1 MASNNETF
9 PRQNIRA
16 GNILKSMTSK
26 GNCTLIREVERARD
40 QFSYCGLSNKS
51 PKGWYLG
58 KRLILFPSNLFFSA
72 PPRETKLTVSKGT
85 SH

>member
-26 GNCTLIREVERARD
+26 GICVLLSARLSAREINFHTV
-40 QFSYCGLSNKS
+40 G
-51 PKGWYLG
+51 YLTN
-58 KRLILFPSNLFFSA
+58 RLKA
-72 PPRETKLTVSKGT
+72 GT
-85 SH
+85 SGNG